1 MGLLLAFG
9 ESSSALILHKLL
21 FVKLG
26 KDANFT
32 KCKFGKRRHKELHWE
47 TPTLIISICSS
58 ILVA

>member
-1 MGLLLAFG
+1 MIFFLLNFFWNMGLLLAFG

-32 KCKFGKRRHKELHWE
+32 KC
-47 TPTLIISICSS
+47 
-58 ILVA
+58 

>member
-47 TPTLIISICSS
+47 TLHS
-58 ILVA
+58 